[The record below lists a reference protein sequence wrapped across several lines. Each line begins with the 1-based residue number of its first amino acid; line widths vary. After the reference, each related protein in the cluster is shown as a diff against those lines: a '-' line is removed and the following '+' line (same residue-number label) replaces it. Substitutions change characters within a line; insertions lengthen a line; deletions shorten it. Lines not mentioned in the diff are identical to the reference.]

1 MNAAPVL
8 DLVRTVTLREAILG
22 EYAAGTTD
30 PRDVAKAILTKYDE
44 TWLTTVL
51 LEDAEDILADKARD
65 LAGHARR
72 AHLRLVP
79 GEKRTD
85 KYGAKGFLDTPVY
98 VEGAAHPW
106 KTHAELTADECE
118 IVAGTYDRKAV
129 ELKAVGNRY
138 RKFATLI
145 REQNVKTLGK
155 AKGVEAILG

>member
-1 MNAAPVL
+1 MSAAPVL
-8 DLVRTVTLREAILG
+8 DLVQTVTLREAILS
-22 EYAAGTTD
+22 EYALGAVD

-44 TWLTTVL
+44 TWLATVL
-51 LEDAEDILADKARD
+51 LEEAEEILAEKARD
-65 LAGHARR
+65 LAGAARR

-85 KYGAKGFLDTPVY
+85 KYGATGFLETTVY
-98 VEGAAHPW
+98 VEGIGW
-106 KTHAELTADECE
+106 KTHSNLTADECE
-118 IVAGTYDRKAV
+118 IVAGDYDRKAV

-155 AKGVEAILG
+155 AKGVEVFLG